1 MLISSRT
8 ETRML
13 VTAFRRV
20 LGRLDM
26 VSART
31 ARGGERKSKH
41 QVSNEWSRRRPVD
54 GNPGR
59 RPL

>member
-8 ETRML
+8 ETRTL

-26 VSART
+26 VRRARHGAASANRNTKYRT
-31 ARGGERKSKH
+31 NDRADAPLMEIRAGAR
-41 QVSNEWSRRRPVD
+41 
-54 GNPGR
+54 
-59 RPL
+59 